1 MRAVRSREVEPVA
14 LHEKALEN
22 LTFIRDTMARTAHF
36 TAVSGLGSVAMG
48 GVALLAASVASTQQ
62 SPVRWLVVWL
72 SAAAIS
78 FVVSALA
85 VIRKAR
91 TTDTPLFSG
100 AGRKFLLSLL
110 PALAVGAGLT
120 WPLFVAGEARLL
132 PAVWLLLY
140 GTAVM
145 AAGAFSVRVV
155 PAMGLS
161 FMLVGAAALFSPVG
175 TGDLFM
181 AAGFG
186 GLHLIFGL
194 IIWRRYGG

>member
-1 MRAVRSREVEPVA
+1 M
-14 LHEKALEN
+14 
-22 LTFIRDTMARTAHF
+22 
-36 TAVSGLGSVAMG
+36 
-48 GVALLAASVASTQQ
+48 
-62 SPVRWLVVWL
+62 
-72 SAAAIS
+72 
-78 FVVSALA
+78 A

-145 AAGAFSVRVV
+145 AAGAFSVLSANISNDADGDGTIENMFVPDANPPTRITIQVTAQSPAVDPVSKDFIRYTVSSDVV
-155 PAMGLS
+155 LRKE
-161 FMLVGAAALFSPVG
+161 L
-175 TGDLFM
+175 
-181 AAGFG
+181 
-186 GLHLIFGL
+186 
-194 IIWRRYGG
+194 